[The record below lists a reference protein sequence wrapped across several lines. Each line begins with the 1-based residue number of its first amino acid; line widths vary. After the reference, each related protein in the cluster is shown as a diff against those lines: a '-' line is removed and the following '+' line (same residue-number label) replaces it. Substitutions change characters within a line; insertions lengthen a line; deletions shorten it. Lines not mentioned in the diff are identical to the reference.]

1 MTYYFIKIYTNSFA
15 ALLDIN
21 YIKRSFAFMNRRKTI
36 LLANCLIMAFLNLGG
51 CGALNNTNND
61 TLLGTGSSENTLSQ
75 ENSLY
80 QHYQHQFPDNLMDM
94 TVDDYMEQWPNAGF
108 IVQSA
113 DGTQET
119 TAFATAEI
127 YLDVL
132 KSVEESYPE
141 FDEDAFLEE
150 QAKEIVGTQ
159 TIGNSAQHDMTEEE
173 LGKELSKRMEA
184 KLKRIAAETLYMTMQ
199 EITKPEI
206 QNQIASSIASIQQSI
221 LDETS
226 QIIEI
231 RSNGKLILTKKQV
244 SMLIMAGF
252 ISRRIPIQTLATSL
266 AVVPVR
272 QSYGGDDRGNAF
284 SHALW
289 AALVAD
295 SCSGI
300 PFIGPELG
308 KWWGYEFTAAR
319 ETRSDAPSR
328 MDLHND
334 KVGANVAYA
343 HARSSWVYKRIWRWR
358 IPIWFSTSINIA
370 KTTATLKVMS
380 NNAKKVTDISKEKR
394 WKESVHHGQLIYL
407 Y

>member
-1 MTYYFIKIYTNSFA
+1 MNHKQYFILTSVAIFT
-15 ALLDIN
+15 
-21 YIKRSFAFMNRRKTI
+21 
-36 LLANCLIMAFLNLGG
+36 FLNLTG
-51 CGALNNTNND
+51 CGALNHDD
-61 TLLGTGSSENTLSQ
+61 TSSSLLGSASPNYNNSTGGN
-75 ENSLY
+75 LY
-80 QHYQHQFPDNLMDM
+80 QRYENNFPSNLMEM
-94 TVDDYMEQWPNAGF
+94 TVDDYMGQWPNAGF

-113 DGTQET
+113 DGTQQI

-132 KSVEESYPE
+132 QSVEESYPE

-150 QAKEIVGTQ
+150 QAKIIVGTQ

-173 LGKELSKRMEA
+173 LGKELSKRMEE
-184 KLKRIAAETLYMTMQ
+184 KLKRISAETLYMTMQ

-206 QNQIASSIASIQQSI
+206 QNQIASSIDSIQQSI

-231 RSNGKLILTKKQV
+231 RPNGTLILTKKQV
-244 SMLIMAGF
+244 AMLIIAGF
-252 ISRRIPIQTLATSL
+252 ISPRIPAQTLITSL
-266 AVVPVR
+266 AMVPVR
-272 QSYGGDDRGNAF
+272 KSYGDSDKGNAF

-334 KVGANVAYA
+334 MVGANVAYA
-343 HARSSWVYKRIWRWR
+343 HARSSWAFKRIWRWV
-358 IPIWFSTSINIA
+358 IPIWFSTTINIA
-370 KTTATLKVMS
+370 KSTATLKVMS
-380 NNAKKVTDISKEKR
+380 NNAKKVTKNDNDTG
-394 WKESVHHGQLIYL
+394 WNESVHQGQLIYL

>member
-1 MTYYFIKIYTNSFA
+1 MKQKRYFILTSI
-15 ALLDIN
+15 
-21 YIKRSFAFMNRRKTI
+21 AFVT
-36 LLANCLIMAFLNLGG
+36 LFNLFG
-51 CGALNNTNND
+51 CGALNQED
-61 TLLGTGSSENTLSQ
+61 TPSSLLGKSSPNH
-75 ENSLY
+75 NNPKGGNLY
-80 QHYQHQFPDNLMDM
+80 QHYQNNFPDNLMDM

-113 DGTQET
+113 DGSQQI

-150 QAKEIVGTQ
+150 QAKDIVGTQ

-173 LGKELSKRMEA
+173 LGKELSKIMEE
-184 KLKRIAAETLYMTMQ
+184 KLKRISAETLYMTVQ
-199 EITKPEI
+199 EITKPDI

-221 LDETS
+221 LNETS

-231 RSNGKLILTKKQV
+231 RPNGKLILTKKQV

-252 ISRRIPIQTLATSL
+252 ISRRIPIQTLAASL
-266 AVVPVR
+266 GVGLANKLL
-272 QSYGGDDRGNAF
+272 QYEQDNKDNAF
-284 SHALW
+284 THSLW

-358 IPIWFSTSINIA
+358 IPIWFSTTINIA
-370 KTTATLKVMS
+370 KSTATLKVMS
-380 NNAKKVTDISKEKR
+380 NNAKKVTKNTKDTG
-394 WKESVHHGQLIYL
+394 WNESVHHGQLIYFD
-407 Y
+407 

>member
-1 MTYYFIKIYTNSFA
+1 MKQKRYFILTSI
-15 ALLDIN
+15 
-21 YIKRSFAFMNRRKTI
+21 AFVT
-36 LLANCLIMAFLNLGG
+36 LFNLFG
-51 CGALNNTNND
+51 CGALNQED
-61 TLLGTGSSENTLSQ
+61 TPSSLLGKSSPNH
-75 ENSLY
+75 NNPKGGNLY
-80 QHYQHQFPDNLMDM
+80 QHYQNNFPDNLMDM

-113 DGTQET
+113 DGSQQI

-150 QAKEIVGTQ
+150 QAKDIVGTQ

-173 LGKELSKRMEA
+173 LGKELSKIMEE
-184 KLKRIAAETLYMTMQ
+184 KLKRISAETLYMTVQ
-199 EITKPEI
+199 EITKPDI

-221 LDETS
+221 LNETS
-226 QIIEI
+226 QFIDIKYGS
-231 RSNGKLILTKKQV
+231 RTLLTKKQI
-244 SMLIMAGF
+244 SMLIVAGF
-252 ISRRIPIQTLATSL
+252 ISKRIPIQTLVVSL
-266 AVVPVR
+266 GVGLTADNI
-272 QSYGGDDRGNAF
+272 YGQNNKGNAF
-284 SHALW
+284 THALW

-295 SCSGI
+295 SCSSI

-319 ETRSDAPSR
+319 ETKSDAPSR

-343 HARSSWVYKRIWRWR
+343 HARSSWVFKRIWRWR

-380 NNAKKVTDISKEKR
+380 NNAKQVTDNEEENG
-394 WKESVHHGQLIYL
+394 WNESVHHGQLIYL
-407 Y
+407 ER

>member
-1 MTYYFIKIYTNSFA
+1 MKQKRYFILTSI
-15 ALLDIN
+15 
-21 YIKRSFAFMNRRKTI
+21 AFVT
-36 LLANCLIMAFLNLGG
+36 LFNLFG
-51 CGALNNTNND
+51 CGALNQED
-61 TLLGTGSSENTLSQ
+61 TPSSLLGKASPNHNNPKGGN
-75 ENSLY
+75 LY
-80 QHYQHQFPDNLMDM
+80 QHYQNNFPDNLMDM

-113 DGTQET
+113 DGSQQI

-173 LGKELSKRMEA
+173 LGKKLSKRMEE
-184 KLKRIAAETLYMTMQ
+184 KLKRISAETLYMTVQ
-199 EITKPEI
+199 EITKPDI

-221 LDETS
+221 LNETS
-226 QIIEI
+226 QIIELKHGDRI
-231 RSNGKLILTKKQV
+231 LLTKKQV
-244 SMLIMAGF
+244 SMLITAGF
-252 ISRRIPIQTLATSL
+252 ISRRIPIQTLIASL
-266 AVVPVR
+266 GVGLTVDNI
-272 QSYGGDDRGNAF
+272 YGQDTKGNAF
-284 SHALW
+284 THSLW

-319 ETRSDAPSR
+319 ETKSDAPSR

-343 HARSSWVYKRIWRWR
+343 HARSSWVFKRIWRWR

>member
-1 MTYYFIKIYTNSFA
+1 MKQKRYFILTI
-15 ALLDIN
+15 I
-21 YIKRSFAFMNRRKTI
+21 AFIT
-36 LLANCLIMAFLNLGG
+36 LFNLFG
-51 CGALNNTNND
+51 CGALNQED
-61 TLLGTGSSENTLSQ
+61 TPSSLLGKSSPNH
-75 ENSLY
+75 NNPKGGNLY
-80 QHYQHQFPDNLMDM
+80 QHYQNNFPDNLMDM

-113 DGTQET
+113 DGSQQI

-150 QAKEIVGTQ
+150 QAKDIVGTQ

-173 LGKELSKRMEA
+173 LGKELSKIMEE
-184 KLKRIAAETLYMTMQ
+184 KLKRISAETLYMTVQ
-199 EITKPEI
+199 EITKPDI

-221 LDETS
+221 LNETS
-226 QIIEI
+226 QFIDIKYGS
-231 RSNGKLILTKKQV
+231 RTLLTKKQI
-244 SMLIMAGF
+244 SMLIVAGF
-252 ISRRIPIQTLATSL
+252 ISKRIPIQTLVVSL
-266 AVVPVR
+266 GVGLTADNI
-272 QSYGGDDRGNAF
+272 YGQNNKGNAF
-284 SHALW
+284 THALW

-295 SCSGI
+295 SCSSI

-319 ETRSDAPSR
+319 ETKSDAPSR

-343 HARSSWVYKRIWRWR
+343 HARSSWVFKRIWRWR

-380 NNAKKVTDISKEKR
+380 NNAKQVTDNEEENG
-394 WKESVHHGQLIYL
+394 WNESVHHGQLIYL
-407 Y
+407 ER

>member
-1 MTYYFIKIYTNSFA
+1 MKQKRYFILTSI
-15 ALLDIN
+15 
-21 YIKRSFAFMNRRKTI
+21 AFII
-36 LLANCLIMAFLNLGG
+36 LFNLFG
-51 CGALNNTNND
+51 CGALNQED
-61 TLLGTGSSENTLSQ
+61 TPSSLLGKASPNHNNPKEEGN
-75 ENSLY
+75 LY
-80 QHYQHQFPDNLMDM
+80 QHYQNNFPDNLMEM
-94 TVDDYMEQWPNAGF
+94 TVDDYMQQWPNAGF

-113 DGTQET
+113 DGSQQT

-127 YLDVL
+127 YLDIL
-132 KSVEESYPE
+132 QSVEESYPE

-150 QAKEIVGTQ
+150 QAKDIVGTQ

-173 LGKELSKRMEA
+173 LGKELSKRMEE
-184 KLKRIAAETLYMTMQ
+184 KLKRISAETLYMTMQ
-199 EITKPEI
+199 EITKPDI

-221 LDETS
+221 LNETS
-226 QIIEI
+226 QFLDIHH
-231 RSNGKLILTKKQV
+231 NGQLVLTKKQV

-358 IPIWFSTSINIA
+358 IPIWFSTTINIA
-370 KTTATLKVMS
+370 KSTATLKVMS
-380 NNAKKVTDISKEKR
+380 NNAKKVTKNTKDTG
-394 WKESVHHGQLIYL
+394 WNESIHHGQLIYL
-407 Y
+407 ER

>member
-1 MTYYFIKIYTNSFA
+1 
-15 ALLDIN
+15 
-21 YIKRSFAFMNRRKTI
+21 MNRRKTI

-113 DGTQET
+113 DGSQQI
-119 TAFATAEI
+119 TAYATAEI

-150 QAKEIVGTQ
+150 QAKDIVGTQ

-173 LGKELSKRMEA
+173 LGKKLSKRMEE
-184 KLKRIAAETLYMTMQ
+184 KLKRISAETLYMTVQ
-199 EITKPEI
+199 EITKPDI
-206 QNQIASSIASIQQSI
+206 QNQIASSIASIPQSI
-221 LDETS
+221 LNETS
-226 QIIEI
+226 QFLDIHH
-231 RSNGKLILTKKQV
+231 NGQLVLTKKQV

-252 ISRRIPIQTLATSL
+252 ISKRIPIQTLTTSL

-289 AALVAD
+289 AALVSD

-300 PFIGPELG
+300 PFIGPEVG

-319 ETRSDAPSR
+319 ETESDGSAR

-380 NNAKKVTDISKEKR
+380 NNAKQVTDNEEENG
-394 WKESVHHGQLIYL
+394 WNESVHHGQLIYL
-407 Y
+407 ER

>member
-1 MTYYFIKIYTNSFA
+1 
-15 ALLDIN
+15 
-21 YIKRSFAFMNRRKTI
+21 MNRRKTI

-252 ISRRIPIQTLATSL
+252 ISRRIPIQTLAASL
-266 AVVPVR
+266 DVGLANKLL
-272 QSYGGDDRGNAF
+272 QYEQDNKNNAF
-284 SHALW
+284 THSLW

-319 ETRSDAPSR
+319 ETESDGSAR

>member
-1 MTYYFIKIYTNSFA
+1 MKQKRYFILTSI
-15 ALLDIN
+15 
-21 YIKRSFAFMNRRKTI
+21 AFVT
-36 LLANCLIMAFLNLGG
+36 LFNLFG
-51 CGALNNTNND
+51 CGALNQED
-61 TLLGTGSSENTLSQ
+61 TPSSLLGKASPNHNNPKGGN
-75 ENSLY
+75 LY
-80 QHYQHQFPDNLMDM
+80 QHYQNNFPDNLMDM

-113 DGTQET
+113 DGSQQI

-150 QAKEIVGTQ
+150 QAKDIVGTQ

-173 LGKELSKRMEA
+173 LGKKLSKRMEE
-184 KLKRIAAETLYMTMQ
+184 KLKRIAAETLYMTVQ
-199 EITKPEI
+199 EITKPDI

-221 LDETS
+221 LNETS
-226 QIIEI
+226 QIIELKHGDRI
-231 RSNGKLILTKKQV
+231 LLTKKQV
-244 SMLIMAGF
+244 SMLITAGF
-252 ISRRIPIQTLATSL
+252 ISRRIPIQTLIASL
-266 AVVPVR
+266 GVGLTVDNI
-272 QSYGGDDRGNAF
+272 YGQDTKGNAF
-284 SHALW
+284 THSLW

-319 ETRSDAPSR
+319 ETKSDAPSR

-343 HARSSWVYKRIWRWR
+343 HARSSWVFKRIWRWR